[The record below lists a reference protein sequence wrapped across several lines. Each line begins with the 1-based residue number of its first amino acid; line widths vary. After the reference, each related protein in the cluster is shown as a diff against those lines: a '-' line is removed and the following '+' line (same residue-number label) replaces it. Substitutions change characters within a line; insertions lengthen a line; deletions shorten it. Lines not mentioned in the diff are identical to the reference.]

1 MVVRGAS
8 PVPRIRDRLTHIT
21 RTLTSTI
28 VVLLLAA
35 GLALIGYARWT
46 AHVADGDAALA
57 DGRLDQALAEYK
69 LAEARFDALPAVR
82 QAAASEYARVVGNH
96 LLALYRLKHYDEVID
111 LAQRAPADAAPSFW
125 SGSAFFQKAMVEEQ
139 PDARLGWLGR
149 AEEEFRKAIEAAPD
163 DWDTKFDFELTT
175 RLAAELRKQPKTP
188 PKQMMQLLRP
198 PQPGVKTPRRVG

>member
-1 MVVRGAS
+1 M
-8 PVPRIRDRLTHIT
+8 T
-21 RTLTSTI
+21 RTLGSTL

-46 AHVADGDAALA
+46 AHVAGGDAALA
-57 DGRLDQALAEYK
+57 DGQLEQALAEYR

-82 QAAASEYARVVGNH
+82 QFANTEYTRVVANH
-96 LLALYRLKHYDEVID
+96 LLALYRLQRYDEVID
-111 LAQRAPADAAPSFW
+111 LAQKAPAGAAPSFW
-125 SGSAFFQKAMVEEQ
+125 SGSAFFQKALVEEQ

-149 AEEEFRKAIEAAPD
+149 AEEEFRKAIESAPD
-163 DWDTKFDFELTT
+163 DWDTKYDFELTT